1 MLSRQM
7 LCLRLW
13 RDRDAT
19 SPASSA
25 PLRGSSVRKRR
36 RDSVRLRTNS
46 EAGLRYGR
54 PINAREP
61 LASTGDLR
69 LSPLSLAIVSLGQPK
84 TRLNPIF
91 QLVDLFAPGAFAT
104 ASS

>member
-1 MLSRQM
+1 
-7 LCLRLW
+7 
-13 RDRDAT
+13 
-19 SPASSA
+19 
-25 PLRGSSVRKRR
+25 
-36 RDSVRLRTNS
+36 LRTNS

-104 ASS
+104 ASSGPSESTDLVIADAMSDCRLADSP